1 MNVQNIN
8 YVHSLFEAETSNNKI
23 TIAFTMSDNRK
34 RNEHNAASELM
45 CDAVSLG
52 STNTFESIDIGE
64 TFGSGK
70 ALLSEILAAGGKVA
84 VCESCMVFKGLTASD
99 LDTRFPV
106 IKGSDVIDLTLQSK
120 GSIQIS

>member
-1 MNVQNIN
+1 MQNIN
-8 YVHSLFEAETSNNKI
+8 YVVTLFEAETSNSKI
-23 TIAFTMSDNRK
+23 TIALTM
-34 RNEHNAASELM
+34 AASAARKGLKPAVVLM
-45 CDAVSLG
+45 GDAVSLG
-52 STNTFESIDIGE
+52 TPNTFESIDIGE
-64 TFGSGK
+64 PFGSGK